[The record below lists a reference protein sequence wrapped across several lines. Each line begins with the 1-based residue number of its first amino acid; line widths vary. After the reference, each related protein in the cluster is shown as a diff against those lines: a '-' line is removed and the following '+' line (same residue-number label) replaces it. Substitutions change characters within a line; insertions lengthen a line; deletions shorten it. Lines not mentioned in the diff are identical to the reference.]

1 MPDNDNE
8 TPDHPQPPPGEHRL
22 VWRGDTPLMAEADA
36 EGVVHLHPVRTVPHA
51 CWNMPFWQ
59 LCALPDWATNINDPA
74 QQMAVLVTVLASRQ
88 LEAIDALKATIL
100 HTDAT
105 RILLREGVGP
115 AMINERL
122 AKLLDMIKAVSG
134 TLDP

>member
-1 MPDNDNE
+1 MPSDPTDPDNQA
-8 TPDHPQPPPGEHRL
+8 QPPPGEHRL
-22 VWRGDTPLMAEADA
+22 VWRGDTPVMAEADA
-36 EGVVHLHPVRTVPHA
+36 EGVVHLHPVHTVPDG
-51 CWNMPFWQ
+51 CWSQPF
-59 LCALPDWATNINDPA
+59 CALPDWASSMNDPA

-100 HTDAT
+100 HADAT
-105 RILLREGVGP
+105 RILLREGVSQ

-122 AKLLDMIKAVSG
+122 AKLYDMIKAVSG